1 MIGFWQGNRKLF
13 LMIFADNMKEEV
25 LGMDTMTILKIVFTA
40 LLCVP
45 VFALSI
51 HLIGKLMDEIIKN
64 PGRQ

>member
-1 MIGFWQGNRKLF
+1 M
-13 LMIFADNMKEEV
+13 MIFADNMKEEV

-51 HLIGKLMDEIIKN
+51 HLIGKLMDEIIKK
-64 PGRQ
+64 PGRQK